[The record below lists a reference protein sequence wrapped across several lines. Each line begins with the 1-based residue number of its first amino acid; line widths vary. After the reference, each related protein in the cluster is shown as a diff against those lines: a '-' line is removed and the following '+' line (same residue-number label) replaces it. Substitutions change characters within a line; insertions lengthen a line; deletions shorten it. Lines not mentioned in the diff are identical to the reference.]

1 MPTNSVFTV
10 HLMNEASL
18 WLSQFVLHFLFI
30 LFGEGP
36 EINKKNFK
44 MVLKQETSSLSLLLK
59 FVLNWQD
66 LDRIIFLISKTHRD
80 KQNIIKK
87 AGKKS
92 SFCWQYPVV
101 VSQQN
106 QVSSKNGTCFIG
118 ADAIWMPE
126 SPKRNWTTAYPQTW
140 LGKVSTKFHTVK
152 IEPISYKLR
161 RIIFPEKKKSKIQMC
176 YPTES
181 KGIWQLSVT

>member
-1 MPTNSVFTV
+1 
-10 HLMNEASL
+10 
-18 WLSQFVLHFLFI
+18 
-30 LFGEGP
+30 
-36 EINKKNFK
+36 

-161 RIIFPEKKKSKIQMC
+161 RIIFPEKKKIQDSNVLS
-176 YPTES
+176 YWIKRNLTIISDLTEWS
-181 KGIWQLSVT
+181 YWKPLPLRRPWAE

>member
-1 MPTNSVFTV
+1 
-10 HLMNEASL
+10 MNEASL

-106 QVSSKNGTCFIG
+106 QVSSKNGTCFIKIN
-118 ADAIWMPE
+118 DAFNLNKISHCKNRTNIIQVEKDYFSRKKKIQDSNVLSYWI
-126 SPKRNWTTAYPQTW
+126 KRNLT
-140 LGKVSTKFHTVK
+140 
-152 IEPISYKLR
+152 IISDLTEWSYWKPLPLR
-161 RIIFPEKKKSKIQMC
+161 RPWAE
-176 YPTES
+176 
-181 KGIWQLSVT
+181 